1 VSGSVGP
8 TRGAHWE
15 VIVSK
20 LQAIVLMAVVAFVGC
35 HRDKSP
41 NPLQAGE
48 DLLYQGK
55 PREAIEMLATVPW
68 SAPEAMAARRL
79 IAETCTRIDLSS
91 QGAGPA
97 RPRVDLVEIVST
109 LPHDA
114 SCFTEGLEFDGN
126 TLLESC
132 GLYEKSIVRR
142 VDVHTGAV
150 LQEHRLNSK
159 YYGEGLTQFGGSIF
173 VLTWLEGAGLV
184 LDSKLTQQERIFAVQ
199 GEGWGMTHDA
209 TSLIC
214 SNGSNEIRFLDPK
227 TGAIKKVLKIFN
239 GELPLMN
246 INELEYVNGE
256 LLANIWPT
264 ERIARIDPVSGRLL
278 GWILAEGLLPNRLR
292 FKADVLN
299 GIAYDSAGERLF
311 LTGKLWPTTFVVR
324 LKPLTL

>member
-1 VSGSVGP
+1 VSN
-8 TRGAHWE
+8 
-15 VIVSK
+15 
-20 LQAIVLMAVVAFVGC
+20 LQAVVLSAVVAFAGC
-35 HRDKSP
+35 HRDESP
-41 NPLQAGE
+41 NPFQAGE
-48 DLLYQGK
+48 NLLYQGK

-68 SAPEAMAARRL
+68 SAPKAMAARTL

-91 QGAGPA
+91 QDAGRV
-97 RPRVDLVEIVST
+97 RPRVDVVEIVST
-109 LPHDA
+109 LPHDT
-114 SCFTEGLEFDGN
+114 SCWTEGLELDGN

-132 GLYEKSIVRR
+132 GGYEKSIVRR

-150 LQEHRLNSK
+150 LQEHRLDSK
-159 YYGEGLTQFGGSIF
+159 YYAEGLTQFGGSIF
-173 VLTWLEGAGLV
+173 VLTWREGTGLV
-184 LDSKLTQQERIFAVQ
+184 FDSKLTQQERSFAVQ

-239 GELPLMN
+239 GGLPLMN

-256 LLANIWPT
+256 ILANIWLT
-264 ERIARIDPVSGRLL
+264 ERIARIDPASGRLL

-292 FKADVLN
+292 FEADFLN
-299 GIAYDSAGERLF
+299 GIAYDSAGDRLF

-324 LKPLTL
+324 LKPLTP

>member
-1 VSGSVGP
+1 MPPAGDHIQLKEEIMSKHQ
-8 TRGAHWE
+8 A
-15 VIVSK
+15 VI
-20 LQAIVLMAVVAFVGC
+20 LMIVLSFVGC

-41 NPLQAGE
+41 NSLKAGE

-55 PREAIEMLATVPW
+55 PREAIEMLAAIPW
-68 SAPEAMAARRL
+68 SVQEAVAARRL
-79 IAETCTRIDLSS
+79 IAEICTRIDLPH
-91 QGAGPA
+91 QDGGQA
-97 RPRVDLVEIVST
+97 RPRVELVEIVST

-114 SCFTEGLEFDGN
+114 ACFTQGLEFDGD

-132 GLYEKSIVRR
+132 GLYEKSVVRR
-142 VDVHTGAV
+142 VDVDTGAV

-159 YYGEGLTQFGGSIF
+159 YFGEGLTQFGGSVF
-173 VLTWLEGAGLV
+173 VLTWAEGVGLV
-184 LDSKLTQQERIFAVQ
+184 LDSNLTQQERSFTVQ

-227 TGAIKKVLKIFN
+227 SGAIKKVIKIFN

-299 GIAYDSAGERLF
+299 GIAYDSAGDRLF

-324 LKPLTL
+324 LKPLAL